1 VTDAPT
7 RDRILD
13 HVQANPGIHFNAIV
27 RRLDI
32 ASGQAQYHLRRLAA
46 DDDIH
51 PESRHGRTH
60 YFTGEFDTWE
70 RHAVAVLRRET
81 ARDVASVIVSNEPT
95 TPTAVADELGIARST
110 LEYHLEHLA
119 DADLVRKDHDDA
131 GRVTLTAPHPGDTL
145 RLLDLVTPTLP
156 DRLVDRFERLVD
168 SI

>member
-1 VTDAPT
+1 MTDVPT
-7 RDRILD
+7 RDRIRE
-13 HVQANPGIHFNAIV
+13 HVKANPGIHFNAIV

-46 DDDIH
+46 DDDIRA
-51 PESRHGRTH
+51 ESRHGRTH
-60 YFTGEFDTWE
+60 YFTGEFDAWE

-81 ARDVASVIVSNEPT
+81 ARDVVSVVVANEPT

-110 LEYHLEHLA
+110 LEYHIDNLA
-119 DADLVRKDHDDA
+119 DAELVRKDRDDA
-131 GRVTLTAPHPGDTL
+131 GRVTLTALHPEETL
-145 RLLDLVTPTLP
+145 RLLDLVSPSLP